1 MPRISAFRGTYI
13 PNRRPYVTLTPDAYV
28 TIQGQT
34 ETIACGECNRKID
47 INRYV
52 TGINSDANVE
62 SAPGSCTINLSI
74 PDNDINQFYVDG
86 QFVLI
91 SMMEIEVYSKGYY
104 TVGGF
109 PQYYRTFWGLI
120 NNIQLGWS
128 GGVTTVTISCRD
140 ILRWWELTNVIV
152 NPAFLDIPKT
162 SSGYNLFQN
171 QFSGMNPY
179 TVIIALAKEAMGD
192 FSLTTGSFTSFRP
205 EDGPERAA
213 ISSFSKDIMAY
224 WQLKFGNIWNNLVL
238 FGSSGQSYTFSG
250 EGGNVSPF
258 KIAKQI
264 FEEEARQLSL
274 NPETAEFKIQPHEVA
289 AFKVEVSRAGDVD
302 FFQNETQSKLAI
314 ANTCRDQAGGY
325 EFYCD
330 TTGDIIFKPPFY
342 NLNVMPNKPVSWIQ
356 DFEIIDDSITES
368 EQEVYT
374 HITSSGNAF
383 GGVTDWGINDDIT
396 TPRTGVVDWH
406 LLKRYGWRRLDVQV
420 QWAGNPRK
428 LFFHLLDWLDRIN
441 AKRESGTVT
450 IPYRPEIR
458 MGFPVW
464 IPKYDSFFYIQGISH
479 QYSPGGQA
487 TTTLTLIAKRSK
499 FIAPKNI
506 GIIKP
511 SGSKPV
517 DVVNPVSKK
526 KETTKSTSFTVEF
539 PSDIGVNAGIV
550 PVKGQS
556 EEYGGP
562 AILRNPKTGKLVG
575 FPNVVMTYRTA
586 LDGSSVQRT
595 IEKSGSTKMNK
606 PIKQQ
611 KQSTKGTENSFNEV
625 QRSVF
630 SLLQTDARADL
641 LDRLRLHRY
650 ESGMTNAGVHD
661 YAHDIS
667 GIFKEFAVIPT
678 DSITW
683 GAGTKDPNAGTEDS
697 PDGVTGVTAGQDL
710 DKKLVENRAK
720 IQQQIIDL
728 DVQIVAAKKE
738 FNTATRERNSIEIN
752 LRKTTKN
759 RTKTNNELSPDELH
773 SKEQLETAR
782 ANERVKQENLLRL
795 EAQKLT
801 LQARSSNIRK
811 LKALNIMVRPVSDE
825 FGFEVIGHQRYGRGA
840 FIDRGKLQ
848 LSDPNSVALN
858 PKVVNQL
865 GIQFASQGGIITD
878 NPVEQNLGQESG
890 NFSQLYEKMSPD
902 EYITGASFRG
912 ANYNDDNKLSEVN
925 FTSQQTY
932 TDSVNN
938 TVTRAGKSVFIE
950 ADALKRSKTLE
961 ELRPIASNGLDDVGF
976 SNCACGLGRAEWLS
990 ILPQSL
996 LRQVLSPISASQGAA
1011 LRFSDLGE
1019 ARFGSPGSSGTSIPP
1034 ALQTAL
1040 QNAANGSF
1048 TPIKVD
1054 DILVSSSSSIG
1065 ADADVAAAERRA
1077 AESRVDSLNS
1087 ALESASKGVNAP
1099 LDSIID
1105 SVTFLSSD
1113 LDLNEFNSY
1122 IDDSS
1127 RRVKNLGVTMS
1138 GQDSGTMDAGDITLI
1153 PENSGGF
1160 FDILSKFLRQ
1170 KFAKTYEDA
1179 NAKREAYAVN
1189 AGRSV
1194 SRPDE
1199 GVTGSNILG
1208 GSNVL
1213 GGETNTLF
1221 DRASRGDPDAIAS
1234 LQNEANFNFGLTKQ
1248 GLEKFKDQDNSNGL
1262 PKSRSTTQPPI
1273 PLRPSIGDLV
1283 NPSSVPGT
1291 DAGRVGDVDS

>member
-1 MPRISAFRGTYI
+1 MPRISAFRGTYQ
-13 PNRRPYVTLTPDAYV
+13 PNRRPYVTLTCDAYV
-28 TIQGQT
+28 TVQGQT

-52 TGINSDANVE
+52 TGINSEANVE

-74 PDNDINQFYVDG
+74 PDNDINEFYVDG

-120 NNIQLGWS
+120 NNVQLNWS
-128 GGVTTVTISCRD
+128 DGATTVTIACRD

-464 IPKYDSFFYIQGISH
+464 IPKYDSFFYIQGVSH

-506 GIIKP
+506 GIVKS
-511 SGSKPV
+511 SGSKAI
-517 DVVNPVSKK
+517 DTTNPVTQK
-526 KETTKSTSFTVEF
+526 KETTKTTSYTIEF

-575 FPNVVMTYRTA
+575 FPNVVMTYRTS

-611 KQSTKGTENSFNEV
+611 RQSGKGAENSYNEV

-630 SLLQTDARADL
+630 SLLQTDARSNL

-661 YAHDIS
+661 YAHDVD
-667 GIFKEFAVIPT
+667 GIFKEFAIIPT

-697 PDGVTGVTAGQDL
+697 PDGVTGVVAGKDL
-710 DKKLVENRAK
+710 DQRLVETRNRL
-720 IQQQIIDL
+720 QQQISEL
-728 DVQIVAAKKE
+728 DILIVAAKKE
-738 FNTATRERNSIEIN
+738 LNKAIKDRTSIEQT
-752 LRKTTKN
+752 LRRNTKK
-759 RTKTNNELSPDELH
+759 RTKTNNELSPEEIQA
-773 SKEQLETAR
+773 KEQLDVAR
-782 ANERVKQENLLRL
+782 ANEATKQANFDRL
-795 EAQKLT
+795 QAQKSV
-801 LQARSSNIRK
+801 LQLRTSNIRK
-811 LKALNIMVRPVSDE
+811 LKALNTMIRPVSDE

-848 LSDPNSVALN
+848 LSDPNSVGTN
-858 PKVVNQL
+858 PNVVNQL
-865 GIQFASQGGIITD
+865 GIQFAAQGGIITD
-878 NPVEQNLGQESG
+878 NPVEQNLGQEST
-890 NFSQLYEKMSPD
+890 NFAQLYETMTPD
-902 EYITGASFRG
+902 EYVTGASFRG
-912 ANYNDDNKLSEVN
+912 ANYNSTNHLADVN

-932 TDSVNN
+932 TDSINN
-938 TVTRAGKSVFIE
+938 TVTRANKGVFIE

-990 ILPQSL
+990 ILPLEL
-996 LRQVLSPISASQGAA
+996 LSKILKPTSSEQGEA
-1011 LRFSDLGE
+1011 LRFSDIGQS
-1019 ARFGSPGSSGTSIPP
+1019 RFGSPGQTGTSLPSSVQTS
-1034 ALQTAL
+1034 LQDAS
-1040 QNAANGSF
+1040 NGKF
-1048 TPIKVD
+1048 TPLNSD
-1054 DILVSSSSSIG
+1054 EFFNPDESILILGVE
-1065 ADADVAAAERRA
+1065 AVEQNKAQTDA
-1077 AESRVDSLNS
+1077 RVDAINK
-1087 ALESASKGVNAP
+1087 ALESASRGIPVTVDPSLLSNS
-1099 LDSIID
+1099 SID
-1105 SVTFLSSD
+1105 ADEL
-1113 LDLNEFNSY
+1113 NSY
-1122 IDDSS
+1122 INDSS
-1127 RRVKNLGVTMS
+1127 RRVQSLGITMS
-1138 GQDSGTMDAGDITLI
+1138 GQDSASRDIGEFI
-1153 PENSGGF
+1153 MNSGGSSGF
-1160 FDILSKFLRQ
+1160 FQLLSQFLRE
-1170 KFAKTYEDA
+1170 KFERTYLDS
-1179 NAKREAYAVN
+1179 NSKREAYAIN
-1189 AGRSV
+1189 AGRNV

-1199 GVTGSNILG
+1199 GTTDSNILR
-1208 GSNVL
+1208 GSDVL

-1221 DRASRGDPDAIAS
+1221 DRASRGDPDAIGA
-1234 LQNEANFNFGLTKQ
+1234 LQNEANFNFGLTQ
-1248 GLEKFKDQDNSNGL
+1248 NGLQKFKDQSINGGA
-1262 PKSRSTTQPPI
+1262 PTNQSGRSQPPI
-1273 PLRPSIGDLV
+1273 LLRPAIGDLL
-1283 NPSSVPGT
+1283 NPSSVPGS
-1291 DAGRVGDVDS
+1291 DAGRVGNIDN